1 MAFPQKL
8 LASGEKVV
16 LDLRPHWVSLVA
28 SALLGLLAIVAYVL
42 LLMWISPTWPSWTRW
57 TIFVLAT
64 LVLIFTIGRKL
75 IDWMTTHFVLTTERV
90 IHRQGWLAKESME
103 VPLDRISDV
112 KFGQS
117 IFERLVGAGNLTIES
132 AAELGEQR
140 FNYIRHPEQV
150 QRQIYEQSREART
163 RGPGAT
169 DVAPA
174 VSPASTQAAPPAPAP
189 SPGPD
194 LPTLTPSQPSSGM
207 IADELGKLDDLRK
220 RGVLS
225 EEEFQRQKARLL
237 GGG

>member
-8 LASGEKVV
+8 LAPGEKVV

-28 SALLGLLAIVAYVL
+28 SALLGVLAVIVYVL
-42 LLMWISPTWPSWTRW
+42 LLMWIKPSWPPWTRW
-57 TIFVLAT
+57 TIFIAAT
-64 LVLIFTIGRKL
+64 LVLIFTIGRKV

-90 IHRQGWLAKESME
+90 IHRQGWLAKQSME

-140 FNYIRHPEQV
+140 FNYIRRPEQV
-150 QRQIYEQSREART
+150 QRQIYEQSRDVRARA
-163 RGPGAT
+163 PGQA
-169 DVAPA
+169 DVAPSA
-174 VSPASTQAAPPAPAP
+174 RAAPV
-189 SPGPD
+189 SPD
-194 LPTLTPSQPSSGM
+194 LPTLTPSQPSTGM
-207 IADELGKLDDLRK
+207 IADELNKLDELRT

-237 GGG
+237 GQS

>member
-8 LASGEKVV
+8 LAPGENVV
-16 LDLRPHWVSLVA
+16 VDLRPHWVSLVA
-28 SALLGLLAIVAYVL
+28 SALLGLVAVVVYVL
-42 LLMWISPTWPSWTRW
+42 LLLWIKPSWPSWTRW
-57 TIFVLAT
+57 TIFIAAT

-75 IDWMTTHFVLTTERV
+75 IDWVTTHFVLTTERV

-140 FNYIRHPEQV
+140 FDYIRRPEEV
-150 QRQIYEQSREART
+150 QRQIYEQSRDAR
-163 RGPGAT
+163 RRSPGPT
-169 DVAPA
+169 DVAP
-174 VSPASTQAAPPAPAP
+174 STPASR
-189 SPGPD
+189 PGPD
-194 LPTLTPSQPSSGM
+194 FPTLTPSQPSTGM
-207 IADELGKLDDLRK
+207 IADELTKLDELRS

-237 GGG
+237 GQS